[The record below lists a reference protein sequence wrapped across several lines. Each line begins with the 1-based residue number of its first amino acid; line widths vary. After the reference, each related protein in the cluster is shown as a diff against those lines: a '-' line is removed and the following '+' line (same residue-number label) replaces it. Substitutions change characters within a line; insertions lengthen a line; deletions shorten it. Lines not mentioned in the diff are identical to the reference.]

1 MVLTLMHLSVLRAV
15 RSLAP
20 RPIRLGCV
28 LMGLG
33 LFAAGAL
40 AQSADSFLG
49 RPIYSE
55 PASGLQ
61 LPPQCQVDPAWRTNV
76 RGSDLEI
83 WIAACGTGG
92 RVWLLRRQIVEV
104 VNARAARL
112 RFEVIDERV
121 YPDETAGESLS
132 VQCTGPTDD
141 PGYVVRGARWREDGK
156 DLRLKAARGA
166 LRLDPRTQR
175 LGDIEVSAIDCTRF
189 PEREAM
195 MKRLQQTH

>member
-1 MVLTLMHLSVLRAV
+1 
-15 RSLAP
+15 
-20 RPIRLGCV
+20 
-28 LMGLG
+28 
-33 LFAAGAL
+33 
-40 AQSADSFLG
+40 
-49 RPIYSE
+49 
-55 PASGLQ
+55 
-61 LPPQCQVDPAWRTNV
+61 
-76 RGSDLEI
+76 
-83 WIAACGTGG
+83 
-92 RVWLLRRQIVEV
+92 
-104 VNARAARL
+104 L

>member
-1 MVLTLMHLSVLRAV
+1 M
-15 RSLAP
+15 
-20 RPIRLGCV
+20 GCA
-28 LMGLG
+28 
-33 LFAAGAL
+33 LFAPGAP
-40 AQSADSFLG
+40 AQTAESFLG

-55 PASGLQ
+55 PATGLQ

-76 RGSDLEI
+76 RGTDLEI
-83 WIAACGTGG
+83 WIASCGAGA

-112 RFEVIDERV
+112 RFEVVDERV
-121 YPDETAGESLS
+121 YPDETPGDSVS

-156 DLRLKAARGA
+156 DLLLKTARGA

-175 LGDIEVSAIDCTRF
+175 LGDLEVGAIDCTRF

-195 MKRLQQTH
+195 MKRLQQAH

>member
-1 MVLTLMHLSVLRAV
+1 MHQSVLRAV
-15 RSLAP
+15 LP
-20 RPIRLGCV
+20 LGNNWLRLGLV
-28 LMGLG
+28 LIGLG
-33 LFAAGAL
+33 LFAPGAL

-112 RFEVIDERV
+112 RFEVIDERI
-121 YPDETAGESLS
+121 YPDETPGESLS

-175 LGDIEVSAIDCTRF
+175 LGDVELGAIDCTRF

-195 MKRLQQTH
+195 MKRLQQAR

>member
-1 MVLTLMHLSVLRAV
+1 MFLTPMHQSVLRAV
-15 RSLAP
+15 LP
-20 RPIRLGCV
+20 LGNNWLRLGLV
-28 LMGLG
+28 LIGLG
-33 LFAAGAL
+33 LFAPGAL

-112 RFEVIDERV
+112 RFEVIDERI
-121 YPDETAGESLS
+121 YPDETPGESLS

-175 LGDIEVSAIDCTRF
+175 LGDVELGAIDCTRF

-195 MKRLQQTH
+195 MKRLQQAR